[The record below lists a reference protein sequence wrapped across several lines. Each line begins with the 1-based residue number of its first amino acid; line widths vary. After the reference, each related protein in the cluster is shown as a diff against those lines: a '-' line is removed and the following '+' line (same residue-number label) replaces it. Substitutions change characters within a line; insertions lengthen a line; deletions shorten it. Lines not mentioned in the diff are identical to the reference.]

1 MRSQREGNFLMY
13 VEALGNIIPWMLAT
27 DHFHYA
33 RWLSVH
39 VRDLLQL
46 EHECPKVWNEFLQGL
61 FVIQKTSHKFSM
73 MAHDQVHEQLNVI
86 LKGDGG
92 IIGITEN
99 ESVLRRWMMAGPETG
114 RIISELSVEQSKFGH
129 HEQTPSIQNRFA
141 RNVRSVIEAFK
152 G

>member
-1 MRSQREGNFLMY
+1 MY

-33 RWLSVH
+33 QWLSVH